1 MVQALIVDDSTFS
14 RMLVQKIIEEH
25 HPDWQVCL
33 AKDAEDALA
42 QTQMV
47 DDIDVAIVDF
57 NMPGMNGIEF
67 ANKLR
72 QQYSHCQIALLT
84 ANIQDPVRNRAE
96 TAGITFI
103 NKPIT
108 ESLVTEFTKSIR

>member
-1 MVQALIVDDSTFS
+1 MVQALIVDDSTLS

-25 HPDWQVCL
+25 HPDWQVHL
-33 AKDAEDALA
+33 AKDAEDAMK
-42 QTQMV
+42 QTQTV
-47 DDIDVAIVDF
+47 NEVDVAIVDF

-67 ANKLR
+67 AQQLR
-72 QQYSHCQIALLT
+72 QKYSHCHIALLT

-103 NKPIT
+103 NKPIS
-108 ESLVTEFTKSIR
+108 ESLVTEFTNSIE